1 MASEGESSSF
11 AWFMAGLTIGVAG
24 AILFAPKSGRETR
37 ESIAE
42 AAARG
47 REFAER
53 TKREAADL
61 GRDLYSRGREFA
73 EQAKQEGKAVLTEL
87 SLDTEEP
94 STSGG

>member
-1 MASEGESSSF
+1 MAREGESSSI
-11 AWFMAGLTIGVAG
+11 AWFMAGLTIGIAG
-24 AILFAPKSGRETR
+24 AILFAPKSGKETR

-47 REFAER
+47 RDFAER

-73 EQAKQEGKAVLTEL
+73 QQAKEEGKAVLTEL
-87 SLDTEEP
+87 SLETERP
-94 STSGG
+94 STSDG